1 MSPECSNPNPE
12 FLKPGLNPFFA
23 AMART
28 KEGPVSLTPVQRLGV
43 ELRKLE
49 KVAESGDPRAWQE
62 QLPIVADL
70 LQSFSS
76 DPMRCLEIQVQ
87 IKQHELTL
95 FLKASKRALVQ
106 AQAEEKSAREAE
118 LSENGAARE
127 HWSKAQKWKRLGEHF
142 QEQLNA
148 QLQAA

>member
-1 MSPECSNPNPE
+1 MNPEISNPKPE

-23 AMART
+23 AMARA
-28 KEGPVSLTPVQRLGV
+28 KDVSASLTPVQRLNA

-49 KVAESGDPRAWQE
+49 KAAESGDLKAWQE
-62 QLPIVADL
+62 QLPLVEDL
-70 LQSFSS
+70 FQNFSG
-76 DPMRCLEIQVQ
+76 DPMRRLEIQVQ

-95 FLKASKRALVQ
+95 FLKASKRAMVQ

-118 LSENGAARE
+118 LSESGAARE
-127 HWSKAQKWKRLGEHF
+127 HWNKAQKWKRLGEHF
-142 QEQLNA
+142 QEQLSA

>member
-1 MSPECSNPNPE
+1 MNPE
-12 FLKPGLNPFFA
+12 SNIQKPEFQKPGLNPFLV
-23 AMART
+23 AMTRS
-28 KEGPVSLTPVQRLGV
+28 KEATVGMTPVQQV
-43 ELRKLE
+43 AAELRKLE
-49 KVAESGDPRAWQE
+49 KAAEAGDPKAWAD
-62 QLPIVADL
+62 QLPKVEAA
-70 LQSFSS
+70 LQNLSD
-76 DPMRCLEIQVQ
+76 DPMRRLETQVE

-118 LSENGAARE
+118 LTETGSARE